1 MASRASGRRQ
11 DPGHRRPA
19 GRPSLLM
26 LDHLESGLFRG
37 PPDGA
42 DGAYRADSRA
52 WPDRP
57 DRPAG
62 RRRSRRL
69 RGLGPGVRRL
79 AADGRVLAVAAIVAI
94 ALAVLAGNLVP
105 LHSTQAAPARPRQAP
120 SLAPAAPT
128 TPASAL
134 TPGPP
139 GPARP
144 SATSRGG
151 RHPDQGRSPRARQ
164 TAVAGAPAAASPS
177 SSAIAATRPAVRAS
191 AVIVRFTVRTLA
203 GGIFQGEVQ
212 IVNEGT
218 QPLADWQVAVTLPG
232 DRVIAVANA
241 SGFAVNGILLL
252 EPAGGARPLPAGGG
266 VLNIFFTAVGSQPVP
281 GACTFNQAPCG

>member
-26 LDHLESGLFRG
+26 LDHRETGLFRG
-37 PPDGA
+37 PP

-57 DRPAG
+57 DRRPG

-69 RGLGPGVRRL
+69 RGFGPGVRRL
-79 AADGRVLAVAAIVAI
+79 AADGRVLVVAAIVAL

-128 TPASAL
+128 APASAL

-139 GPARP
+139 GSPGSARP
-144 SATSRGG
+144 SATSRGR

-164 TAVAGAPAAASPS
+164 TAVAGAPAGASPS
-177 SSAIAATRPAVRAS
+177 SSAIAATRPAARAS

-218 QPLADWQVAVTLPG
+218 QPLADWQVAVALPG
-232 DRVIAVANA
+232 DRVIAVSNA

-266 VLNIFFTAVGSQPVP
+266 VLNVFFTAVGSPPVP
-281 GACTFNQAPCG
+281 GACTYNQAPCG